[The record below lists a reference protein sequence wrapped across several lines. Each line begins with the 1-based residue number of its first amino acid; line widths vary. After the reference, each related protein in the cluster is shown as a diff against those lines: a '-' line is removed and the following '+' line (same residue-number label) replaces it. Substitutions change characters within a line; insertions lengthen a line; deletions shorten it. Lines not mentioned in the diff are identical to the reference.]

1 MFQILKNCLIEVWNR
16 DKPWFSSSIRF
27 TIVWYYLVQ
36 LEYQTFCIWYSWI
49 LPALVVHCH
58 QHMNGYYPFS
68 NPSLLILK
76 LRMKDLMYVFIST
89 TKLTLLDF
97 TSNDGQKKKTLLN
110 LPYIYPHGNLDFRY
124 PINPSLLWHHF
135 EIIMDRLS

>member
-1 MFQILKNCLIEVWNR
+1 MFQIFKKLSHKNVVKLNRSLKQGQTLIFITNWIHNSLVL
-16 DKPWFSSSIRF
+16 FGS
-27 TIVWYYLVQ
+27 VQ
-36 LEYQTFCIWYSWI
+36 LEYQTFCIWYFGI

-76 LRMKDLMYVFIST
+76 LRMNDLMYVFIST

-97 TSNDGQKKKTLLN
+97 TSNDGQKKENLVKLN
-110 LPYIYPHGNLDFRY
+110 LPYIYPHGKLDFRY
-124 PINPSLLWHHF
+124 TINPSLQ
-135 EIIMDRLS
+135 